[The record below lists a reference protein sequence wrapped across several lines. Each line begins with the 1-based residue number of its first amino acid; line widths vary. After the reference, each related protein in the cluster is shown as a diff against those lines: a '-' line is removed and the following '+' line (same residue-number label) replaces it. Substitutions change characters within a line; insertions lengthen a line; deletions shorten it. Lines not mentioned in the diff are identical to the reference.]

1 MSFLNIKRSVSWHEN
16 EAWNIRTKN
25 TFLQEVLLS
34 YHKLII
40 IFWSGFS
47 SLMCQNIGKYF
58 YILTPSNEKMI
69 EEVYI
74 TPKSSPLPSDS
85 PLPLCPARMKNY
97 FPVNFVNFLTRGKSR
112 QKWAKKLLKENTVL
126 LCCLLCS
133 LVKKKKAKY
142 STDTVV
148 FFRNKTFS
156 IRSFVTKRIAWF
168 AVTIAWGTEG
178 VRGAT
183 PGLNDNHS
191 TVV

>member
-1 MSFLNIKRSVSWHEN
+1 MSLLNIKRSVSWHEN

-58 YILTPSNEKMI
+58 YVLTPSNGKMI

-97 FPVNFVNFLTRGKSR
+97 FPINFVNFLTRGKSR
-112 QKWAKKLLKENTVL
+112 QKWAKKLLKENTAL

-133 LVKKKKAKY
+133 LVKKQ
-142 STDTVV
+142 
-148 FFRNKTFS
+148 NIQL
-156 IRSFVTKRIAWF
+156 IRSFFLEINLLDPFFCHKKNCVIRSYHSLRN
-168 AVTIAWGTEG
+168 GGSE
-178 VRGAT
+178 RSD
-183 PGLNDNHS
+183 PGP
-191 TVV
+191 